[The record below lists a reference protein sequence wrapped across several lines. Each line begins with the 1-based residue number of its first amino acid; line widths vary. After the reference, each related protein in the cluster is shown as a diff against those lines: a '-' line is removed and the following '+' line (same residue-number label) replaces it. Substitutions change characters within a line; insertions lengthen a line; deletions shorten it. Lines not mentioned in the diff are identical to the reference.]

1 MSDKSSKTNRG
12 KTGSMGNLNK
22 SGNNPAAKPVNE
34 ESRASTAGANSAA
47 VSTEP
52 VEGGS
57 EENDNHKEGS
67 NRVVANGITTVT
79 IPPGHQVEVG
89 LGENGTVSVTVEL

>member
-34 ESRASTAGANSAA
+34 ESRVSIAGANLAA

-67 NRVVANGITTVT
+67 NRVVTNGITTVT
-79 IPPGHQVEVG
+79 LPPGHQVEVLG
-89 LGENGTVSVTVEL
+89 LENGTVSVTVDL